1 MPAQAGGTAVPVPG
15 RIGANGARRHLRWFM
30 LFAPPTPP

>member
-1 MPAQAGGTAVPVPG
+1 MPAQAGRTAVSVPG
-15 RIGANGARRHLRWFM
+15 SIGANSARRQLRWFM